1 MSKDSIDYL
10 GLSNTIYKKAYRLS
24 DVPEHRL
31 DKVAFDVVRFKDG
44 DNGAA
49 LWQVESNAEGEQYIV
64 ALYND
69 EEENVKTASAE
80 PKTPWQVSLSKIANE
95 IQISYK
101 NDPLL
106 KVAASKLSINPKEIS
121 KIPGYLPARLAKNKK
136 LVASLLSELPL
147 TVRTQILR
155 KYPELV

>member
-1 MSKDSIDYL
+1 MKD
-10 GLSNTIYKKAYRLS
+10 RL
-24 DVPEHRL
+24 E
-31 DKVAFDVVRFKDG
+31 KVAFDVVRFKDG

-49 LWQVESNAEGEQYIV
+49 LWQVQSNDDGEQYIV

-69 EEENVKTASAE
+69 EEENVKTASVAE
-80 PKTPWQVSLSKIANE
+80 KSPWQVSFSKIANV

-106 KVAASKLSINPKEIS
+106 KVAAGKLGVAPKEIS
-121 KIPGYLPARLAKNKK
+121 KIPGYLPAKLAENKK
-136 LVASLLSELPL
+136 LVAALLSELPL